1 MDKFKICPYCGR
13 RNPITAL
20 ECEECETDL
29 STVRVMD
36 EASNNRVESISAADT
51 SDHTSAMVRIC
62 ESCGFHNPANA
73 RKCSSCGE
81 DISDIVP
88 VDKNEQQ
95 KQRFILASCDGEY
108 AYQLSPG
115 ETIIGREAAMSE
127 YLSPKCFVS
136 RRHARLVL
144 QEGEVTLENLS
155 QVNFTYVN
163 NKKITNGT
171 AELHDGD
178 IIGLGGNEQNG
189 KRQDNAA
196 YFMMRIGSC
205 I

>member
-1 MDKFKICPYCGR
+1 
-13 RNPITAL
+13 
-20 ECEECETDL
+20 
-29 STVRVMD
+29 MD
-36 EASNNRVESISAADT
+36 EASNNRVESIPAADT
-51 SDHTSAMVRIC
+51 SEHNSTMVRIC
-62 ESCGFHNPANA
+62 ENCGFHNAANA

-88 VDKNEQQ
+88 TDENEQQ
-95 KQRFILASCDGEY
+95 KQHFILASCDGEY
-108 AYQLSPG
+108 AYQLRPG
-115 ETIIGREAAMSE
+115 ETIIGREATMSE

-136 RRHARLVL
+136 RRHARIIL
-144 QEGEVTLENLS
+144 QGGKVTLENLS
-155 QVNFTYVN
+155 QINFTYVN
-163 NKKITNGT
+163 NKKITNDT
-171 AELHDGD
+171 TELHDGD